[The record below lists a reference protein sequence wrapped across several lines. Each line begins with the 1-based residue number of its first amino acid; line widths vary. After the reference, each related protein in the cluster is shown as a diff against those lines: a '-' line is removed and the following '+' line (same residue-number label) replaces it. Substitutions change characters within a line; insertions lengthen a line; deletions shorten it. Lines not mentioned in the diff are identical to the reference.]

1 MYDHVQFHTDENYPA
16 GLPPE
21 NAATHIGM
29 YWAWAASQRLTNP
42 VWQSAPETAADF
54 ATMLEGG
61 ISGAEFLRRHMDG
74 ALTRDDFNEFGQRFT
89 DFYYDDEE
97 DGYGAFMEDYVRTMN
112 TPALGSFYHVAD
124 NAENRAAL
132 EAVFQAAFEAWDA
145 SLRGKP

>member
-29 YWAWAASQRLTNP
+29 YWAWAASQSLTNP

-54 ATMLEGG
+54 AAMLEGG

-74 ALTRDDFNEFGQRFT
+74 ALTRDDFNDFGQRFT

-112 TPALGSFYHVAD
+112 TPALDSF
-124 NAENRAAL
+124 
-132 EAVFQAAFEAWDA
+132 
-145 SLRGKP
+145 